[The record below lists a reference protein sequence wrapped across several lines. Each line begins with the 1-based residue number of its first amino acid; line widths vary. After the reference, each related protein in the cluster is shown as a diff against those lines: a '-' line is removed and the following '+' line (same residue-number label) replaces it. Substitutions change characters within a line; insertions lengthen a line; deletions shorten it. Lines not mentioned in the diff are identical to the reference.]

1 MVELR
6 KIDADNYL
14 KILGMELPSRQQS
27 FVASNAVSLAQAWVF
42 YDTAHPFA
50 IYHDDEPV
58 GFVMFDFGKGPRE
71 VEIWRFMIAPEHQGK
86 GYGTAALRA
95 AVAWLKE
102 QNRFDR
108 VRINYVEGNGA
119 AQAVYRKVGF
129 RETGEREG
137 AEVVMTMPLACSA
150 DVPEGA
156 CVIDRETWERKSYWE
171 QFTQQA
177 RCYASLTAQVDV
189 TRLVDQTQK
198 KGCSFYIALL
208 YCVTAVVNRHRE
220 FRYAYDARTDR
231 VLLWKEVWPSHLVF
245 HDREESFTAIWSRWN
260 PDFKAFSQNCREDI
274 ERGKKARGH
283 HLLDMP
289 PNTFDVTALPWLSYT
304 SLDINLTAD
313 AVYLAPIISWG
324 RWRSDGSR
332 TVLPLSMEIHHAVAD
347 GFHIARFFREVE
359 QLAGELKLG

>member
-108 VRINYVEGNGA
+108 VRINYVEGNDA
-119 AQAVYRKVGF
+119 AKALYRKVGF
-129 RETGEREG
+129 SETGEMEG
-137 AEVVMTMPLACSA
+137 EDVVMTMSLA
-150 DVPEGA
+150 DLPYVPEGA
-156 CVIDRETWERKSYWE
+156 CVIDRENWERKSYWE
-171 QFTQQA
+171 QFTRQA
-177 RCYASLTAQVDV
+177 RCYASITGEVDV
-189 TRLVDQTQK
+189 TRLTEQAKRT
-198 KGCSFYIALL
+198 GYSFYVAFL

-231 VLLWKEVWPSHLVF
+231 VLLWNEVWPSHLVF
-245 HDREESFTAIWSRWN
+245 HDQEESFTAIWSRWN
-260 PDFKAFSQNCREDI
+260 PDFKTFYQSCREDI
-274 ERGKKARGH
+274 ERGKEARGH
-283 HLLDMP
+283 HVPDMP
-289 PNTFDVTALPWLSYT
+289 LNTFGVSALPWLSYT

-313 AVYLAPIISWG
+313 GVYLAPIISWG

>member
-156 CVIDRETWERKSYWE
+156 CVIDRETLLG
-171 QFTQQA
+171 A
-177 RCYASLTAQVDV
+177 VYAAGPLLCLSHRASGRDPAGGPDPKEGMQLLHRPSVLCDGRGEPAPGIPLCLRRAD
-189 TRLVDQTQK
+189 
-198 KGCSFYIALL
+198 GPGIA
-208 YCVTAVVNRHRE
+208 V
-220 FRYAYDARTDR
+220 
-231 VLLWKEVWPSHLVF
+231 
-245 HDREESFTAIWSRWN
+245 
-260 PDFKAFSQNCREDI
+260 
-274 ERGKKARGH
+274 ERGMA
-283 HLLDMP
+283 
-289 PNTFDVTALPWLSYT
+289 
-304 SLDINLTAD
+304 
-313 AVYLAPIISWG
+313 LAPGI
-324 RWRSDGSR
+324 
-332 TVLPLSMEIHHAVAD
+332 P
-347 GFHIARFFREVE
+347 
-359 QLAGELKLG
+359 